1 MKSRLVCVRMK
12 IIGSWVQHFCH
23 YLTLIIQRGG
33 IEVSQI
39 TFEEHYRQVY
49 KDLYRF
55 ALYTLGNPQD
65 AEDVV
70 SEAVVDAY
78 QSYEK
83 LRNQEAFRGWI
94 FKILTVKCKRKLK
107 EYVNKTVEL
116 EESGLAFGDGEWTVE
131 ESQDVRNAYFSLS
144 EEERLIISMSVF
156 GGYNSREI
164 GKNLM
169 LRDTTVRSKLSRAL
183 EKMQKVLE
191 A

>member
-1 MKSRLVCVRMK
+1 M
-12 IIGSWVQHFCH
+12 
-23 YLTLIIQRGG
+23 
-33 IEVSQI
+33 SQV
-39 TFEEHYRQVY
+39 TFEENYRKIYQ
-49 KDLYRF
+49 DLYRF

-78 QSYEK
+78 QGYGK
-83 LRNQEAFRGWI
+83 LRDQGAFRAWM

-116 EESGLAFGDGEWTVE
+116 DESGLTEEREWTVE
-131 ESQDVRNAYFSLS
+131 ESQDVRDAFQALN

-164 GKNLM
+164 GRSL
-169 LRDTTVRSKLSRAL
+169 LIRDTTVRSKLSRAL
-183 EKMQKVLE
+183 GKMQKVLE

>member
-1 MKSRLVCVRMK
+1 M
-12 IIGSWVQHFCH
+12 
-23 YLTLIIQRGG
+23 
-33 IEVSQI
+33 SQI
-39 TFEEHYRQVY
+39 TFEENYRQVY

-70 SEAVVDAY
+70 SDAVVDAY
-78 QSYEK
+78 RGYGK
-83 LRNQEAFRGWI
+83 LRDQGAFRAWI

-107 EYVNKTVEL
+107 DYVNKTVEL
-116 EESGLAFGDGEWTVE
+116 EESSLASEEEWTVE
-131 ESQDVRNAYFSLS
+131 ESQDVRNAFFSLN

-164 GKNLM
+164 GKDLR

-183 EKMQKVLE
+183 DKMQKVLE
-191 A
+191 G

>member
-1 MKSRLVCVRMK
+1 M
-12 IIGSWVQHFCH
+12 F
-23 YLTLIIQRGG
+23 
-33 IEVSQI
+33 QI
-39 TFEEHYRQVY
+39 TFEENYRQVY

-70 SEAVVDAY
+70 SDTVVDAY
-78 QSYEK
+78 RGYGK
-83 LRNQEAFRGWI
+83 LRDQEAFRAWI

-107 EYVNKTVEL
+107 DYVNKTVEL
-116 EESGLAFGDGEWTVE
+116 EESSLASEEKEWTVE
-131 ESQDVRNAYFSLS
+131 ESQDVRNAFFSLN

-164 GKNLM
+164 GKNLL

-183 EKMQKVLE
+183 DKMHKILE
-191 A
+191 G

>member
-1 MKSRLVCVRMK
+1 MFQL
-12 IIGSWVQHFCH
+12 
-23 YLTLIIQRGG
+23 
-33 IEVSQI
+33 
-39 TFEEHYRQVY
+39 TFEENYRQVY

-70 SEAVVDAY
+70 SDTVVDAY
-78 QSYEK
+78 RGYGK
-83 LRNQEAFRGWI
+83 LRDQEAFRAWI

-107 EYVNKTVEL
+107 DYVNKTVEL
-116 EESGLAFGDGEWTVE
+116 EESSLASEEKEWTVE
-131 ESQDVRNAYFSLS
+131 ESQDVRNAFFSLN

-164 GKNLM
+164 GKNLL

-183 EKMQKVLE
+183 DKMHKILE
-191 A
+191 G

>member
-1 MKSRLVCVRMK
+1 M
-12 IIGSWVQHFCH
+12 
-23 YLTLIIQRGG
+23 
-33 IEVSQI
+33 SQT
-39 TFEEHYRQVY
+39 TFEENYSSNY

-70 SEAVVDAY
+70 GDAVVDAY
-78 QSYEK
+78 QGYGR
-83 LRNQEAFRGWI
+83 LRSQEAFRSWM

-116 EESGLAFGDGEWTVE
+116 TEYGANWDEREWMAEEFR
-131 ESQDVRNAYFSLS
+131 DVKDAYFTLN
-144 EEERLIISMSVF
+144 EEERMIVSLSVF

-164 GKNLM
+164 GRSLF

-183 EKMQKVLE
+183 SKMQKVLE

>member
-1 MKSRLVCVRMK
+1 M
-12 IIGSWVQHFCH
+12 QHFWKKM
-23 YLTLIIQRGG
+23 TLIGYRKGG
-33 IEVSQI
+33 IRVSQI
-39 TFEEHYRQVY
+39 TFEESYRQVY

-70 SEAVVDAY
+70 SDAVVDAY
-78 QSYEK
+78 QGYGR
-83 LRNQEAFRGWI
+83 LRSQEAFRSWI

-116 EESGLAFGDGEWTVE
+116 EESSTPQEDREWTVE
-131 ESQDVRNAYFSLS
+131 ESQDVRDAFFSLS
-144 EEERLIISMSVF
+144 DEERLIISMSVF

-164 GKNLM
+164 GENLL